1 MQSHSSNRHE
11 PLHPLFSQ
19 KTIARP
25 VAVSGVGI
33 HTGKSIHLELH
44 PAPEDSGIVFRRVDS
59 GGVEIPALASEV
71 SSVELATSLGRDDV
85 TISTVEHLLAA
96 VRVCDIDNL
105 RIDLNGPE
113 VPILDGS
120 ALPFVHLLEAAG
132 VRWQRAPRRILA
144 ITSPITVE
152 LGGKRIRA
160 SPFPGLRV
168 SYEIDF
174 AVPAIGHQEAD
185 LVVNRE
191 SFTRELAPA
200 RTFALLAE
208 VEWLHR
214 RGLGLGGDLENC
226 IVFGPDGP
234 TNTGLRFA
242 DEPVRHKALD
252 VIGDLALAGGPVW
265 AHVEVERGGHQVHFS
280 LLEAM
285 RERPGCWT
293 WMEGP
298 ADSSRFGAGSPLG
311 DSLRGAELLDELDGP
326 VAPQAI
332 GAVGGARGA
341 GASGPSGAV
350 ANRRPQL
357 LRRGSRPA

>member
-1 MQSHSSNRHE
+1 MDNPMPSHRIDT
-11 PLHPLFSQ
+11 LQPLFSQ
-19 KTIARP
+19 KTLARS
-25 VAVSGVGI
+25 VAVAGVGI
-33 HTGKSIHLELH
+33 HTGKTIHLELH
-44 PAPEDSGIVFRRVDS
+44 PAPEDTGVVFRRVDS
-59 GGVEIPALASEV
+59 GVEIPALASEV

-96 VRVCDIDNL
+96 IRVCDIDNL

-132 VRWQRAPRRILA
+132 VRWQGAPRRILA
-144 ITSPITVE
+144 ITAPITVE
-152 LGGKRIRA
+152 MAGKRIRA

-168 SYEIDF
+168 SYGIDF
-174 AVPAIGHQEAD
+174 AVPSIGHQEID

-191 SFTRELAPA
+191 SFLRELAPA

-214 RGLGLGGDLENC
+214 RGLGLGGDLDNC
-226 IVFGPDGP
+226 VVFGPDGP

-252 VIGDLALAGGPVW
+252 VIGDLALAGGPIW
-265 AHVEVERGGHQVHFS
+265 AHIEVERGGHQVHFS

-285 RERPGCWT
+285 RERPSCWT
-293 WMEGP
+293 WMEGLDSAARSAGGALQP
-298 ADSSRFGAGSPLG
+298 ADALTPGAANEDGAGMM
-311 DSLRGAELLDELDGP
+311 
-326 VAPQAI
+326 QA
-332 GAVGGARGA
+332 GA
-341 GASGPSGAV
+341 GKTAAGAHGAQGPHLV
-350 ANRRPQL
+350 
-357 LRRGSRPA
+357 RRGSRPA